1 MERARCDMLCQYAAA
16 SAPSISPEEGL
27 LSLCFISHHI
37 FQRSDITALEGC
49 SDVRHGLA
57 GEMRLIP
64 APSGPT
70 PTQGLGQIVK
80 STNRLFIKQPIS
92 A

>member
-1 MERARCDMLCQYAAA
+1 VERARCDMLCQYAAA

-64 APSGPT
+64 APCSLRTNTNSGFRSNSEEY
-70 PTQGLGQIVK
+70 K
-80 STNRLFIKQPIS
+80 SSVHKTTN
-92 A
+92 